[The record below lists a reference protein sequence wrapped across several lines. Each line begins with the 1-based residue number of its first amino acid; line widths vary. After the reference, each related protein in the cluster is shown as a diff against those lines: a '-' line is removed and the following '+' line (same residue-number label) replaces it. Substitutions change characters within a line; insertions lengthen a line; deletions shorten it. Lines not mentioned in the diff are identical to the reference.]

1 MKTDTLAMDTDLL
14 LSVLSFSEAYKDE
27 KQANLIRRHWRAVA
41 RKSKI
46 RIQTF
51 DNTNQKEIIIIRKD
65 TRPHDEYLK
74 QAQRQDASQ
83 RMTRYIA
90 EHTQSTPPDHE

>member
-1 MKTDTLAMDTDLL
+1 MKTDTLAMDTHLL
-14 LSVLSFSEAYKDE
+14 LSVLSFCESYKDE

-51 DNTNQKEIIIIRKD
+51 DNTQQQEIIIIRLD

-74 QAQRQDASQ
+74 QAQRKYDRQNID
-83 RMTRYIA
+83 RYIA
-90 EHTQSTPPDHE
+90 QHTQSTPPDDE